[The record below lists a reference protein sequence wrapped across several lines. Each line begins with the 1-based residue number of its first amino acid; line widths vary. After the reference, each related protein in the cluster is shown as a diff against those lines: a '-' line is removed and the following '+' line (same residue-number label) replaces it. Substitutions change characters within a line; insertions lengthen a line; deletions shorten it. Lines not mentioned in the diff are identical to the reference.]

1 MPNTAKGNFKTTQ
14 IHSMRVGVKKMN
26 IKVIKSSDEYAP
38 AMARLAALMA
48 LDPKAGSKEDNEL
61 ELLALV
67 IEDYERKIVPPATP
81 DPVDAILFRMD
92 QMKLGRKELEHYI
105 GSPSKVSEVLSRKR
119 PLSLSMIRRLH
130 KGLGIP
136 ADVLIGGAENSP
148 AIISEAPA
156 MEYTKLPLKE
166 MHARGCFGDF
176 KGNAQQLQDYAEDL
190 VLKFMHGLSPK
201 QTTPA
206 FLRAPLHQRGTR
218 DANEHALLAWR
229 LCVIKKA
236 RANPAPRAYKKGV
249 ITAKWLKELA
259 RLSVFE
265 EGPRLAREQLGMAGI
280 PLVIEPHFKGTYL
293 DGAAMLDEG
302 RPIVAMTLRH
312 DRLDNFW
319 FVLMHEL
326 AHVAKHLDEAHPIF
340 TDNLDSPDEQDRKER
355 EADDMAGEALIPQ
368 TAWEK
373 SAARTSHLSKD
384 VIALAEKLGVHPA
397 IVAGRVRHE
406 TKNFRL
412 LARQLGQGQASMHF
426 V

>member
-1 MPNTAKGNFKTTQ
+1 
-14 IHSMRVGVKKMN
+14 MN

-38 AMARLAALMA
+38 AMARLAALMT
-48 LDPKAGSKEDNEL
+48 LDPKAGSREDNEL

-67 IEDYERKIVPPATP
+67 IEDYERKIVPPAAP

-105 GSPSKVSEVLSRKR
+105 GSASKVSEVLSRKR

-130 KGLGIP
+130 QGLGIP
-136 ADVLIGGAENSP
+136 ADVLIGGAENSQ
-148 AIISEAPA
+148 AIIGEAPA

-218 DANEHALLAWR
+218 DADGHALLAWR

-280 PLVIEPHFKGTYL
+280 TLVIEPHFRGTYL
-293 DGAAMLDEG
+293 DGAAMLDEV

-340 TDNLDSPDEQDRKER
+340 TDNLDSSDEQDRKEC

-368 TAWEK
+368 TAWQK
-373 SAARTSHLSKD
+373 SAARTGHLSKD

-412 LARQLGQGQASMHF
+412 LARQLGQGQASRHF

>member
-1 MPNTAKGNFKTTQ
+1 
-14 IHSMRVGVKKMN
+14 MN
-26 IKVIKSSDEYAP
+26 IKVIKSSDGYAQ
-38 AMARLAALMA
+38 AMARLSALMT
-48 LDPKAGSKEDNEL
+48 LDPKAGSNEDNEL

-92 QMKLGRKELEHYI
+92 QMKLGRKDLEPYI
-105 GSPSKVSEVLSRKR
+105 GSTSKVSEVLSRKR

-130 KGLGIP
+130 KELGIP
-136 ADVLIGGAENSP
+136 ADVLIGGAEIRQAAVGEEP
-148 AIISEAPA
+148 E

-166 MHARGCFGDF
+166 MLARGCFGDF
-176 KGNAQQLQDYAEDL
+176 KGNAQRLKDYAEDL
-190 VLKFMHGLSPK
+190 VLQFMHGILPK
-201 QTTPA
+201 QTEPA
-206 FLRAPLHQRGTR
+206 FLRAPLHQRGAR
-218 DANEHALLAWR
+218 DTDGHALLAWR
-229 LCVIKKA
+229 LCVNKKA
-236 RANPAPRAYKKGV
+236 RTHPAPREYKKGA
-249 ITAKWLKELA
+249 ITAKWLKDLA
-259 RLSVFE
+259 RLSAFE
-265 EGPRLAREQLGMAGI
+265 DGPRLAREQLGMAGI
-280 PLVIEPHFKGTYL
+280 ALVIEPHFKGAYL

-326 AHVAKHLDEAHPIF
+326 AHVAKHLDEAHPLF

-368 TAWEK
+368 TTWEK
-373 SAARTSHLSKD
+373 SIARNSHHPKD

-412 LARQLGQGQASMHF
+412 LARQLGQGQVSRHF

>member
-1 MPNTAKGNFKTTQ
+1 
-14 IHSMRVGVKKMN
+14 MN
-26 IKVIKSSDEYAP
+26 IKVIKSSDEYSQ
-38 AMARLAALMA
+38 AMARIFALMA
-48 LDPKAGSKEDNEL
+48 LDPKTDSKDGSEL

-67 IEDYERKIVPPATP
+67 VEDYERKIVPPAVA
-81 DPVDAILFRMD
+81 DPVEAILFRMD
-92 QMKLGRKELEHYI
+92 QMKLARKDLEPYI
-105 GSPSKVSEVLSRKR
+105 GSISKVSEVLSRKR

-136 ADVLIGGAENSP
+136 ADVLIGGAESSQ
-148 AIISEAPA
+148 AIKGEEPE
-156 MEYTKLPLKE
+156 MDYTKFPLKE
-166 MHARGCFGDF
+166 MLDRGCLGDL
-176 KGNAQQLQDYAEDL
+176 KGNVQRLNDYAEDH
-190 VLKFMHGLSPK
+190 VLKFMHGLLPK
-201 QTTPA
+201 QAEPA

-218 DANEHALLAWR
+218 DADEYSLLAWR

-236 RANPAPRAYKKGV
+236 RAYPAPREYKKGV
-249 ITAKWLKELA
+249 ITAKWMKDLA

-265 EGPRLAREQLGMAGI
+265 DGPRLAREQLGMAGI
-280 PLVIEPHFKGTYL
+280 TLVVVPHFKGTYL

-326 AHVAKHLDEAHPIF
+326 AHVAKHLDAAHPLF
-340 TDNLDSPDEQDRKER
+340 TDDLDSAAEQDRKEL

-373 SAARTSHLSKD
+373 SVARTSHAPKD
-384 VIALAEKLGVHPA
+384 VADLADKLGVHPA

-406 TKNFRL
+406 TKNYRIL
-412 LARQLGQGQASMHF
+412 VKQLGHSQASRHF
-426 V
+426 I